1 MSFLGGLAGK
11 ESACNVGDPGLVRS
25 PGEVTGYSLQYSG
38 LENSIQSMWSQ
49 RVRHN

>member
-11 ESACNVGDPGLVRS
+11 ESAYNVGDPGLVRS
-25 PGEVTGYSLQYSG
+25 LGEVTGYSLQYSG
-38 LENSIQSMWSQ
+38 LENSIQSMGSQ